1 MELNASAKI
10 QAVTPEPQVD
20 IICVSFLIEYAFV
33 ISLISLFFIKYPF
46 SLMNL
51 LKGIFNEL
59 GICPYFSPGRGSSSM
74 PLNLPSARASIILI
88 FLLYIALTTSS

>member
-20 IICVSFLIEYAFV
+20 IICVSFSIEYSLV
-33 ISLISLFFIKYPF
+33 IFLISSFFIKYPF

-59 GICPYFSPGRGSSSM
+59 GICP
-74 PLNLPSARASIILI
+74 
-88 FLLYIALTTSS
+88 FLVLGEVHLQCL